1 MTRPDDLIGVHW
13 RKSSY
18 SGAQGDCVEVAFV
31 PAGSVVIRDTKHR
44 SDGALMVT
52 DRTWGAFVRMSKHI
66 R

>member
-1 MTRPDDLIGVHW
+1 MIKRRSGSRARW

-18 SGAQGDCVEVAFV
+18 SGAHGDCVEVAYV

-44 SDGALMVT
+44 GEGALKVT
-52 DRTWGAFVRMSKHI
+52 GRTWGAFVRMSKHI

>member
-1 MTRPDDLIGVHW
+1 MIERRIGSRTRW

-18 SGAQGDCVEVAFV
+18 SGAHGDCVEVAHV

-44 SDGALMVT
+44 SEGALMVT
-52 DRTWGAFVRMSKHI
+52 GRAWGAFVRMSKHI

>member
-1 MTRPDDLIGVHW
+1 MIKRRIGSRTGW